1 MDSITVKSPLWGGYK
16 LFNWEVKE
24 PFVGL
29 SENKLNHASDVV
41 EINLEYL
48 RTVVNKNRT
57 ELIELA
63 QKNNWRGKNGRL
75 PCYYFP
81 ESIIITG

>member
-48 RTVVNKNRT
+48 RTVVKK
-57 ELIELA
+57 IEL
-63 QKNNWRGKNGRL
+63 NL
-75 PCYYFP
+75 
-81 ESIIITG
+81 